1 MSSKFIFQA
10 KEGADSQELQYTDRL
25 PSASQLNTLIN
36 ALDWLFKPPVVNCT
50 LSLSFLRNHYE
61 FSMKSLWNHHYEITI
76 NWLSASPF
84 HFEFT
89 IFITNSQS
97 TSRMSYEFTIYF
109 AIKLWMYYL
118 FCEFRKYH
126 LSVSRNPLIFTIF
139 CMNLLCF
146 LRNHCEF
153 TITFVYL
160 PWIHYLFRKI
170 AINSPSFSRF
180 YYKNTIC
187 FANFL
192 WIHYL
197 LRNFSLN
204 SLSFLGIHYLFRE
217 FTMNPIFPRNHYE
230 YTIFFREINIQSLS
244 VLLNHYEYTICF
256 AISE

>member
-1 MSSKFIFQA
+1 MWIHRKFAKQIVYSK
-10 KEGADSQELQYTDRL
+10 
-25 PSASQLNTLIN
+25 
-36 ALDWLFKPPVVNCT
+36 
-50 LSLSFLRNHYE
+50 
-61 FSMKSLWNHHYEITI
+61 WNHEI
-76 NWLSASPF
+76 N
-84 HFEFT
+84 
-89 IFITNSQS
+89 
-97 TSRMSYEFTIYF
+97 F

-170 AINSPSFSRF
+170 AINSPFFSRF
-180 YYKNTIC
+180 NYQNTIC

-197 LRNFSLN
+197 LRNFSLD
-204 SLSFLGIHYLFRE
+204 SLYFSPFQFSSSSFSGIHYLFR
-217 FTMNPIFPRNHYE
+217 
-230 YTIFFREINIQSLS
+230 
-244 VLLNHYEYTICF
+244 
-256 AISE
+256 